1 MSKVAVDMN
10 DSGITRGSSNHVY
23 MYVYL
28 VAMISLAHACSRLRV
43 LELLGPCSLESLSE
57 NRQYL
62 EHGIRTQSKVEV
74 KSIFSLAHNVK
85 RWSIHIII

>member
-1 MSKVAVDMN
+1 MSKVAVDIN

-28 VAMISLAHACSRLRV
+28 VAMISLVHACSRLRV
-43 LELLGPCSLESLSE
+43 LELLESRPESLSE

-62 EHGIRTQSKVEV
+62 GHRIRTQSQ
-74 KSIFSLAHNVK
+74 S
-85 RWSIHIII
+85 